1 MSLGMK
7 ENYNAEDNMT
17 ARLPYAYTTR
27 STFPYEYSNSI
38 APLYISY
45 SASNGWRDQMTSY
58 NGNTITK

>member
-27 STFPYEYSNSI
+27 SMFP
-38 APLYISY
+38 
-45 SASNGWRDQMTSY
+45 
-58 NGNTITK
+58 

>member
-1 MSLGMK
+1 MSLGIK

-38 APLYISY
+38 APLYIS
-45 SASNGWRDQMTSY
+45 
-58 NGNTITK
+58 